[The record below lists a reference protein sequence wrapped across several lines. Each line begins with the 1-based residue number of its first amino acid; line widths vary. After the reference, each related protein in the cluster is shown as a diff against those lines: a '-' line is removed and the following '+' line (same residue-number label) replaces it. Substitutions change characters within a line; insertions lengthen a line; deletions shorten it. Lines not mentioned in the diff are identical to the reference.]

1 MTQQD
6 VGIELFID
14 KELISTYDREY
25 SFGEVEKYTPVAGV
39 AFNFLH
45 PEYGMSNATSY
56 ARYSDKTISV
66 YNSREWKRVPMEEC
80 TIKPRDAKSRRHMA
94 AYDIWKKHLTVG
106 SIIREWGKPNFH
118 AMVTSVRDTS
128 FTWVAI
134 NSKKYR
140 EKGIIE
146 FGWTANNTGLGKI
159 ERARLGQLTW
169 NAISLNEVE

>member
-1 MTQQD
+1 MTKQNI
-6 VGIELFID
+6 GIELYID
-14 KELISTYDREY
+14 KETISTYDREY
-25 SFGEVEKYTPVAGV
+25 SFGEIEKYTPVAGV

-45 PEYGMSNATSY
+45 PEYNATSY

-106 SIIREWGKPNFH
+106 SIIKEWGKSDFH
-118 AMVTSVRDTS
+118 AMVTAIHNTT
-128 FTWVAI
+128 FNWVSI
-134 NSKKYR
+134 NAKKYR
-140 EKGIIE
+140 EEGLIE
-146 FGWTANNTGLGKI
+146 FEWTANNTGLGKI

-169 NAISLNEVE
+169 NAITLTEERRN